1 MSTTASTQA
10 VPGADFERAARQALR
25 LVTPARLRLVAVRPR
40 RTATAVPPADAD
52 VEALAI
58 SVGVLSP
65 VDTGP
70 R

>member
-1 MSTTASTQA
+1 MSTTASTPA
-10 VPGADFERAARQALR
+10 DLGADFDRAARQALR
-25 LVTPARLRLVAVRPR
+25 LVTPARLRLAAARPR
-40 RTATAVPPADAD
+40 HTATASPPTDTD

-65 VDTGP
+65 ADTGP